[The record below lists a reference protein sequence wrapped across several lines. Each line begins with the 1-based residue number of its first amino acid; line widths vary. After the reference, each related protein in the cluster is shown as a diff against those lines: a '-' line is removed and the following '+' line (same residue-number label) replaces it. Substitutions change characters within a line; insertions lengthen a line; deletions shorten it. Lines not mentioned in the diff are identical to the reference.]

1 MKHSDPEAARSSM
14 PEWESGVVELF
25 VRGANLV
32 GLPRSVGE
40 IYGSLFCAEKPL
52 TFDALAAHLQI
63 SRGSVSQGLKVL
75 RQLGAVKVHYIAG
88 SRKDHYVAE
97 LSMLQLV
104 QGFARDQ
111 LGPHLESGTARLK
124 EVESLIQHETDAARK
139 RHAEQRFQTLLSWQS
154 RGQKLLPLVM
164 TVLGGHKLFNSARD
178 APKEII

>member
-1 MKHSDPEAARSSM
+1 MSVPKQETSVTSGWEA
-14 PEWESGVVELF
+14 GVIELF

-40 IYGSLFCAEKPL
+40 IYGSLFCAEEPL
-52 TFDALAAHLQI
+52 AFDALVSRLQI

-104 QGFARDQ
+104 QGFVRDQ
-111 LGPHLESGTARLK
+111 LGPHLESGSARLK
-124 EVESLIQHETDAARK
+124 EVESLIEDEKDIAKRK
-139 RHAEQRFQTLLSWQS
+139 HAEQRFQTLLSWQR

-164 TVLGGHKLFNSARD
+164 TVLGGHKLLDGARESSQ
-178 APKEII
+178 KII

>member
-1 MKHSDPEAARSSM
+1 MSEPKPDITAMPAWEA
-14 PEWESGVVELF
+14 GVVELF

-40 IYGSLFCAEKPL
+40 IYGSLFCADRPL
-52 TFDALAAHLQI
+52 TFDVLVERLQI

-88 SRKDHYVAE
+88 SRKDHYIAE

-104 QGFARDQ
+104 QGFVRDQ
-111 LGPHLESGTARLK
+111 LGPHLESGSARLK
-124 EVESLIQHETDAARK
+124 EVESLIQDEVDIAKRK
-139 RHAEQRFQTLLSWQS
+139 HAEQRFQTLLSWQQ

-164 TVLGGHKLFNSARD
+164 TVLGGHKLLDDRGESSQ
-178 APKEII
+178 KII